1 MEIKAFA
8 KINLTLDI
16 TGRREDGFHTLDS
29 VMQSVS
35 LFDRVTV
42 TLNDT
47 GAVSV
52 SCSVLG
58 LPTDE
63 RNTAF
68 RAARLFLDA
77 TGLPFGADI
86 FIEKNIPSQAGMG
99 GGSADA
105 AAVFKALNR
114 LAAEKGETPLS
125 TGELLYLAM
134 RVGADVPFCFL
145 NGTQRCGGIG
155 EEMIPLAPLPEC
167 GILILKPEAGVS
179 TPEAY
184 RRCDEAEDTGR
195 RYTPELVRALE
206 RRSLAGAAKALGNR
220 FQDALRIPECENAR
234 IDLLENGALG
244 AVMTGSGSA
253 VFGIFEDEAAAE
265 KAERALAGKWQ
276 QRYVVRPVQT
286 DPQ

>member
-42 TLNDT
+42 ALNDT
-47 GAVSV
+47 GMISV
-52 SCSVLG
+52 SCSVPG
-58 LPTDE
+58 LPTDAH
-63 RNTAF
+63 NTAF

-86 FIEKNIPSQAGMG
+86 FIEKNIPLQAGMG

-105 AAVFKALNR
+105 AAVFRALNH
-114 LAAEKGETPLS
+114 LAGEKGETPLT

-134 RVGADVPFCFL
+134 RIGADVPFCFL

-155 EEMIPLAPLPEC
+155 EEMIPLAPLPDC
-167 GILILKPEAGVS
+167 GVLVLKPEAGVS

-184 RRCDEAEDTGR
+184 RRCDEAEDTGK
-195 RYTPELVRALE
+195 RYTPNLVRALE
-206 RRSLAGAAKALGNR
+206 RRSLMEAAKALGNR
-220 FQDALRIPECENAR
+220 FEDALRIPECEAAR
-234 IDLLENGALG
+234 RDLLEAGALG

-253 VFGIFEDEAAAE
+253 VFGIFPEEAAARAAEHVLAE
-265 KAERALAGKWQ
+265 KWP
-276 QRYVVRPVQT
+276 QRYVVHPVQSGT
-286 DPQ
+286 E